1 MIKEEKSIFR
11 KILKS
16 NVWLLRSISENT
28 WINEITIRQISLI
41 WRWNNK
47 SKNKIINFLVGNNYI
62 RDWEYTITEL
72 FEIK

>member
-28 WINEITIRQISLI
+28 WINEITISQISLI

-62 RDWEYTITEL
+62 RDWEYIITEL
-72 FEIK
+72 FEVK

>member
-62 RDWEYTITEL
+62 RDWEYIITEL
-72 FEIK
+72 FEVK